1 MSIYELPEK
10 RDPNCPVTTV
20 CHSVTKMKGK
30 VVIITGGSSGIGKA
44 LAAEFGAR
52 GSKIMITGRNGFNLE
67 KTVKELEERG
77 VIVSGFRGDVSIEDD
92 NRRMA
97 EEAIE
102 RYGTIDILINNA
114 GISMRALF
122 EEADLG
128 VIQKVMNT
136 NFFGMVYATKYCLP
150 EIIRNK
156 GSVIG
161 ISSIAGFQGLPGRTG
176 YSASKFALN
185 GFLEALRLELS
196 AKGTHVLTACPG
208 FTSTNIRI
216 QALTKNGKVQ
226 GHSPRDEASMMSP
239 EECAR
244 YIYAAA
250 VKRKRTLVL
259 TTQGKLAVLVNKWLP
274 GLADRIVFYIMSK
287 EPNSPF

>member
-1 MSIYELPEK
+1 
-10 RDPNCPVTTV
+10 
-20 CHSVTKMKGK
+20 MKGK

-77 VIVSGFRGDVSIEDD
+77 IIVSGFRGDVSIEDD

-122 EEADLG
+122 EEADLE

-244 YIYAAA
+244 YIYAAT

>member
-1 MSIYELPEK
+1 
-10 RDPNCPVTTV
+10 
-20 CHSVTKMKGK
+20 MKDK

-52 GSKIMITGRNGFNLE
+52 GSKIMITGRNGFNLD
-67 KTVKELEERG
+67 KTVKELSDRG
-77 VIVSGFRGDVSIEDD
+77 ISIVGFRGDVSVEEN

-102 RYGTIDILINNA
+102 RFGTIDVLINNA

-122 EEADLG
+122 EEADVE
-128 VIQKVMNT
+128 VIERVMNT
-136 NFFGMVYATKYCLP
+136 NFFGTVYATKHCLP

-161 ISSIAGFQGLPGRTG
+161 ISSIAGFRGLPGRTG

-185 GFLEALRLELS
+185 GFLEALRLEL
-196 AKGTHVLTACPG
+196 APKGTHVLTACPG

-216 QALTKNGKVQ
+216 QALTKNGKMQ
-226 GHSPRDEASMMSP
+226 GESPREEGNMMTA
-239 EECAR
+239 EDCAH
-244 YIYAAA
+244 YIYGAT
-250 VKRKRTLVL
+250 VKRRRTLVL
-259 TTQGKLAVLVNKWLP
+259 TTQGKLAVFMNKWLP
-274 GLADRIVFYIMSK
+274 GLADRVVFNIMSR

>member
-1 MSIYELPEK
+1 M
-10 RDPNCPVTTV
+10 N
-20 CHSVTKMKGK
+20 GK

-44 LAAEFGAR
+44 LAAEFGMR
-52 GSKIMITGRNGFNLE
+52 GSRVMITGRNGYNLE
-67 KTVKELEERG
+67 KAVNELSAKG
-77 VIVSGFRGDVSIEDD
+77 VDVIGFRGDVGIEDD

-102 RYGTIDILINNA
+102 RFGTIDILVNNA

-122 EEADLG
+122 EEADMD
-128 VIQKVMNT
+128 VVRKVMDT
-136 NFFGMVYATKYCLP
+136 NFFGTVYATKYCMP

-156 GSVIG
+156 GSIIG
-161 ISSIAGFQGLPGRTG
+161 VSSIAGFRGLPGRTG

-185 GFLEALRLELS
+185 GFLEALRLELVP
-196 AKGTHVLTACPG
+196 KGTHVLTACPG

-216 QALTKNGKVQ
+216 KALTKNGATQ
-226 GHSPRDEASMMSP
+226 GASPREENNMMSA
-239 EECAR
+239 EDCAH
-244 YIYAAA
+244 YIYAAT

-259 TTQGKLAVLVNKWLP
+259 TTQGKLTVFMNKWLP
-274 GLADRIVFYIMSK
+274 GLVDRALFNFMSK